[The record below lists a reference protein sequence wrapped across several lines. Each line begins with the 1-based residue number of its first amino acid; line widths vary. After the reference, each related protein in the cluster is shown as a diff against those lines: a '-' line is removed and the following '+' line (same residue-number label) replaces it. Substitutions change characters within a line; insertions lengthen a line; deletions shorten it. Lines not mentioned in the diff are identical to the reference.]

1 MKQKLILL
9 YFVCSFFAC
18 KPEERLPDI
27 YNYYYLT
34 AEQLGKTPYFNNPDF
49 DTLTFV
55 SNLQDT
61 LVFAKTTTDSSFYL
75 IESGDAGTG
84 VRTFNYHQQIKIN
97 YQTLK
102 GNGSFGVEH
111 VLFDNNFFG
120 NQRLYYYLN
129 GCLFS
134 CSHNHIGKKTMPN
147 YFEIFEINGKSYKD
161 VLLLYSPASDSLGHK
176 AYFNQNYGLI
186 HYIKQGNDTLYTLQT
201 K

>member
-1 MKQKLILL
+1 MKQKFIIF
-9 YFVCSFFAC
+9 YIACSFFAC
-18 KPEERLPDI
+18 KPEERLPNE

-84 VRTFNYHQQIKIN
+84 VLTFNYHQQIKIN

-111 VLFDNNFFG
+111 VLFDYKYFG
-120 NQRLYYYLN
+120 EDRIYYYFNSLPFRCWHFN
-129 GCLFS
+129 
-134 CSHNHIGKKTMPN
+134 IGQKWLPTYK
-147 YFEIFEINGKSYKD
+147 ELFEINGKLYKD
-161 VLLLYSPASDSLGHK
+161 VLVLYSPASDSLANK
-176 AYFNQNYGLI
+176 AYINQAFGLF
-186 HYIKQGNDTLYTLQT
+186 HFVKQGNDTLYTLQT
-201 K
+201 P

>member
-1 MKQKLILL
+1 MKQKFIIF
-9 YFVCSFFAC
+9 YIACSFFAC

-27 YNYYYLT
+27 HNYYYLT

-102 GNGSFGVEH
+102 GNGSFGVE
-111 VLFDNNFFG
+111 LNNWDEI
-120 NQRLYYYLN
+120 LYGPNILRYNLN
-129 GCLFS
+129 GFEFYCHF
-134 CSHNHIGKKTMPN
+134 HHIGEKLYHSYK
-147 YFEIFEINGKSYKD
+147 ESVEINSKTYNNLI
-161 VLLLYSPASDSLGHK
+161 VLYSISRDTTTNEAFINN
-176 AYFNQNYGLI
+176 AYGLFHFI
-186 HYIKQGNDTLYTLQT
+186 NKGDDTLYTLIT